1 MPFDLFCAGLVAV
14 FALFG
19 LFRGLLRQIFGL
31 VGFAGGIVA
40 ARTFA
45 QPFGDAFA
53 KDLGLPIA
61 VAVAALSIAIFL
73 LVEIFAKVIGKFLH
87 GHLGTFTG
95 GVDKLGGF
103 LVGGAKG
110 VLVAW
115 LIASLVALLRP
126 HLTTVERDT
135 PVASLDFGHSQAVAT
150 ASSVNLV
157 TQLRH
162 PDPALVKQIKGS
174 FGVP

>member
-1 MPFDLFCAGLVAV
+1 MPFDLFCVGLVAV

-19 LFRGLLRQIFGL
+19 LFRGLVRQIFGL
-31 VGFAGGIVA
+31 IGFAGGIVA

-61 VAVAALSIAIFL
+61 VAVAALSVIIFL
-73 LVEIFAKVIGKFLH
+73 LVEILAKVIGSFLH

-103 LVGGAKG
+103 LVGSAKG

-115 LIASLVALLRP
+115 VIASLVALLRP
-126 HLTTVERDT
+126 HLTNVERDT
-135 PVASLDFGHSQAVAT
+135 PVARLDLAHSQAVAGAT
-150 ASSVNLV
+150 SVNLV

-162 PDPALVKQIKGS
+162 PDAVRVKQVKGTL
-174 FGVP
+174 GVQ